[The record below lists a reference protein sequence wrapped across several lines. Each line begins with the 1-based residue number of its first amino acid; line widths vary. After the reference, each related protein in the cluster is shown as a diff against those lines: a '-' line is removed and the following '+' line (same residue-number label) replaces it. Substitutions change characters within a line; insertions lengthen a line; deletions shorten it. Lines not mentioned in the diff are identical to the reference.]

1 MGNECGWRGFDEQP
15 TLLTGGTNF
24 LVTNGQTNQPR
35 VTTDGSGN
43 LIRNISQNI
52 ENLIITNLSNDPLI
66 VRINPHK
73 RETSNGTVVDFPN
86 RILLLPTDP
95 PFELRDRPIF
105 KVEVEATEGNQA
117 FRFNEW

>member
-1 MGNECGWRGFDEQP
+1 MGIESGWVGFDEQP
-15 TLLTGGTNF
+15 TLLAGGTKF
-24 LVTNGQTNQPR
+24 IVTNGQALQPKIAI
-35 VTTDGSGN
+35 VGVD

-52 ENLIITNLSNDPLI
+52 ENLIINNLSNDPLI

-73 RETSNGTVVDFPN
+73 RETSSGTVVDFPN
-86 RILLLPTDP
+86 LILLLPTDP

-105 KVEVEATEGNQA
+105 KVEVEATEANQA